1 LLSKVDFFFKPYNV
15 KVQMGKSMKFKPEIE
30 DEEERRKAE
39 ELDWGKFSG
48 MLFENKEVFKSILR
62 NLKDY

>member
-1 LLSKVDFFFKPYNV
+1 
-15 KVQMGKSMKFKPEIE
+15 MGKSMKFKPEIE